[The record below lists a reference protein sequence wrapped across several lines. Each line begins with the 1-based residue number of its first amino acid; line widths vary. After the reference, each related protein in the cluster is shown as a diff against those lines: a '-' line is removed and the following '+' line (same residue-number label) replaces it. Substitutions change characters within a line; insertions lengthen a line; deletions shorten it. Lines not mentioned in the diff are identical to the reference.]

1 MTIGITIGLT
11 KEYESLWVNGI
22 KLNALFLANAL
33 SQIEGNTVWILDT
46 SRKVEDLTK
55 VMWDINKFPV
65 KDFYKA
71 HNEVDVLITLGTS
84 FPEESLKAFKSIS
97 PNKRVVKYMCG
108 NNYTVDMERSLFTDG
123 KNLGKAAWDIG
134 ADQVWYVPQQEYQNH
149 YYYETIFKAE
159 TFPVPFVW
167 DPMFL
172 ESDMA
177 HKAKQ
182 GKKTPIYKEGVENSK
197 KRISVFEPN
206 LNVLKFA
213 MLPILITERAY
224 RNNVEFD
231 TLFIASGEKLLK
243 NDYFKSMIVNLDIVK
258 NGTPKVKFTPR
269 YPVSHYL
276 AESAEIVLSH
286 QWENPLNYSYLD
298 ALYLNFPLV
307 HNAEMI
313 KDMGYYY
320 PDFNAEIG
328 SIQLQKAIEDH
339 DKSAAKYN
347 EYNHEKLKRYTI
359 ENKKLIETYKMLL
372 ENLYEP
378 NKHNLSHKYDW
389 QTNTYF

>member
-55 VMWDINKFPV
+55 VMWDVNKFPV

-172 ESDMA
+172 ESDIA
-177 HKAKQ
+177 HKIKH

-276 AESAEIVLSH
+276 AESAEVVLSH

-328 SIQLQKAIEDH
+328 SQMLKTAIEDH
-339 DKSAAKYN
+339 DQNAA
-347 EYNHEKLKRYTI
+347 EYNKKHHELLKRYTI

-372 ENLYEP
+372 ENLYES

>member
-55 VMWDINKFPV
+55 VMWDVNKFPV

-84 FPEESLKAFKSIS
+84 FPEESLKAFKAIS

-213 MLPILITERAY
+213 MLPILITERAF

-276 AESAEIVLSH
+276 AESAEVVLSH

-328 SIQLQKAIEDH
+328 SQMLKTAIEDH
-339 DKSAAKYN
+339 DKNTA
-347 EYNHEKLKRYTI
+347 EYNKKHHELLKRYTI

>member
-33 SQIEGNTVWILDT
+33 SQIEGNEVWILDT

-65 KDFYKA
+65 KDFYKV
-71 HNEVDVLITLGTS
+71 HKDVDVLITLGTS

-108 NNYTVDMERSLFTDG
+108 NNYAVDMERTLFTDG

-177 HKAKQ
+177 HKLKQ

-213 MLPILITERAY
+213 MIPILITERAY

-307 HNAEMI
+307 HNADMI

-339 DKSAAKYN
+339 DESVAEYN
-347 EYNHEKLKRYTI
+347 KHNHEKLKRYTI

-389 QTNTYF
+389 QTNTYL

>member
-97 PNKRVVKYMCG
+97 ANKRVVKYMCG

-172 ESDMA
+172 ESDIA
-177 HKAKQ
+177 HKIKN

-213 MLPILITERAY
+213 MIPILITERAY

-276 AESAEIVLSH
+276 AESAEVVLSH

>member
-33 SQIEGNTVWILDT
+33 SQIEGNEVWILDT

-65 KDFYKA
+65 KDFYKV
-71 HNEVDVLITLGTS
+71 HNDVDVLITLGTS

-108 NNYTVDMERSLFTDG
+108 NNYTVDMERTLFTDG

-177 HKAKQ
+177 HKLKQ

-213 MLPILITERAY
+213 MIPILITERAY

-307 HNAEMI
+307 HNADMI

-339 DKSAAKYN
+339 DESATEYN
-347 EYNHEKLKRYTI
+347 KHNHEKLKRYTI

-389 QTNTYF
+389 QTNTYL

>member
-1 MTIGITIGLT
+1 MIIGITIGLT

-33 SQIEGNTVWILDT
+33 NQIEGNEVWILDT

-65 KDFYKA
+65 KDFYKV

-84 FPEESLKAFKSIS
+84 FPEDSLKAFKAVS

-123 KNLGKAAWDIG
+123 KNMGKAAWDIG

-172 ESDMA
+172 ESDIA
-177 HKAKQ
+177 HKIKHN
-182 GKKTPIYKEGVENSK
+182 KKTPIYKEGVENSK

-213 MLPILITERAY
+213 MIPILITERAY
-224 RNNVEFD
+224 RKNVEFD

-328 SIQLQKAIEDH
+328 SIQLQKAIEEH
-339 DKSAAKYN
+339 DESAAEYN
-347 EYNHEKLKRYTI
+347 KYNHEKLKRYTI
-359 ENKKLIETYKMLL
+359 ENKKLIETYRMLL

-378 NKHNLSHKYDW
+378 NKHDLSHKYDW

>member
-1 MTIGITIGLT
+1 MVIGITIGIT
-11 KEYESLWVNGI
+11 KEYESLWINGI

-33 SQIEGNTVWILDT
+33 KQIDEHEVWILDT
-46 SRKVEDLTK
+46 SRKLEDLNK
-55 VMWDINKFPV
+55 VMWDTNRFPTKNFYEV
-65 KDFYKA
+65 YKD
-71 HNEVDVLITLGTS
+71 VDVLITLGTS
-84 FPEESLKAFKSIS
+84 FPEESLKAFKDIS

-123 KNLGKAAWDIG
+123 KSLGRAAWDVG
-134 ADQVWYVPQQEYQNH
+134 ADEVWYVPQQEYQNH
-149 YYYETIFKAE
+149 YYFETIFRTK
-159 TFPVPFVW
+159 TIPVPFIW

-172 ESDMA
+172 EKETEIKL
-177 HKAKQ
+177 KA
-182 GKKTPIYKEGVENSK
+182 GKNIPIYKTGIENSK

-213 MLPILITERAY
+213 MVPILITERTF
-224 RNNVEFD
+224 RKGTEFD
-231 TLFIASGEKLLK
+231 TLFIASGERLLK

-258 NGTPKVKFTPR
+258 NGTPKIKFTPR
-269 YPVSHYL
+269 YPVTHYL
-276 AESAEIVLSH
+276 AESTDIVLSH

-320 PDFNAEIG
+320 PDFNAELG
-328 SIQLQKAIEDH
+328 SVQLINAIENH
-339 DKSAAKYN
+339 DASAQ
-347 EYNHEKLKRYTI
+347 EYNKKNHDLLKRYTI
-359 ENKKLIETYKMLL
+359 ENTKLIETYKMLL

-378 NKHNLSHKYDW
+378 NKHDLSHSYDW
-389 QTNTYF
+389 QTNTYL

>member
-33 SQIEGNTVWILDT
+33 KQIEGNEVWILDT

-65 KDFYKA
+65 KDFYKV
-71 HNEVDVLITLGTS
+71 HQDVDVLITLGTS
-84 FPEESLKAFKSIS
+84 FPEESLKAFKAIS

-149 YYYETIFKAE
+149 YYYETIFKTE

-172 ESDMA
+172 ESDIA
-177 HKAKQ
+177 HKIKH

-206 LNVLKFA
+206 LNVLKYA
-213 MLPILITERAY
+213 MIPILITERAY
-224 RNNVEFD
+224 RNSVEFD
-231 TLFIASGEKLLK
+231 TLFIASGERLLK
-243 NDYFKSMIVNLDIVK
+243 NDYFKSMITNLDIVK

-307 HNAEMI
+307 HNADMI

-328 SIQLQKAIEDH
+328 AQMLKSAIEDH
-339 DKSAAKYN
+339 DKNAI
-347 EYNHEKLKRYTI
+347 EYNKKHHQLLKRYTI

-378 NKHNLSHKYDW
+378 NKHDLSHKYDW
-389 QTNTYF
+389 QTNTYL

>member
-55 VMWDINKFPV
+55 VMWDVNKFPV

-172 ESDMA
+172 ESDIA
-177 HKAKQ
+177 HKIKH
-182 GKKTPIYKEGVENSK
+182 GKKTPIYKEGVENYK

-276 AESAEIVLSH
+276 AESAEVVLSH

-328 SIQLQKAIEDH
+328 SQMLKTAIEDH
-339 DKSAAKYN
+339 DQNAA
-347 EYNHEKLKRYTI
+347 EYNKKHHELLKRYTI